1 MRLRKGY
8 VFIVLFSLFV
18 AISQSLKYR
27 LFTKRDLSAET
38 LHNLIIQAVSLFVVI
53 VTVGI
58 VAVRWYYR
66 MKDK

>member
-8 VFIVLFSLFV
+8 VFIVLFSLFI

-27 LFTKRDLSAET
+27 LFTKRDLSTET

-58 VAVRWYYR
+58 LAVRWYYR